1 MTMRERFS
9 DSEWQE
15 LLHIPFDGFL
25 MVALADKHVD
35 KEEVAAFLETLARA
49 GELKDQMHREI
60 AMDLATRGSAGIAG
74 EMSFEANET
83 GPQMAARVERSKAVL
98 KDKLTQ
104 QEYESFL
111 GSVLMNAL
119 AVAAATGKRRM
130 FHKKQMISDD
140 EARALAVFCTA
151 WDINPAEALTR
162 YGVLATH

>member
-25 MVALADKHVD
+25 MVALADK
-35 KEEVAAFLETLARA
+35 KIEQEEVAAFVETIARA
-49 GELKDQMHREI
+49 SDLKDPMHREL
-60 AMDLATRGSAGIAG
+60 AMDLASRGGVGISS

-104 QEYESFL
+104 EEYESFL
-111 GSVLMNAL
+111 GSVLMNAM
-119 AVAAATGKRRM
+119 AVAAATGKHRL
-130 FHKKQMISDD
+130 FHKKQQISDD
-140 EARALAVFCTA
+140 EARALAVFCAA
-151 WDINPAEALTR
+151 WEINPAEALTR
-162 YGVLATH
+162 YGVLAAH